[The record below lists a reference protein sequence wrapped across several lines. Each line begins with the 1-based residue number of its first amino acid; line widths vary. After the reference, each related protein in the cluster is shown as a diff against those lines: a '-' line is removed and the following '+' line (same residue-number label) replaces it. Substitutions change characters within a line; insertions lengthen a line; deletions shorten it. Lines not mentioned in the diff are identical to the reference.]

1 VPRFRRTWA
10 TALVAGLLVGAGCG
24 TSSNTQSA
32 EASAHVVA
40 GGQTDCPRDQA
51 QDLTFTGSFVG
62 HLTCQA
68 KPSLCYWDPPRADLK
83 NSLHAHL
90 IANIPVL
97 VDGKP
102 ATVSVSPGKK
112 YGETGFGP
120 GTYDVP
126 SSRGAEGEPQ
136 FDLQLADMSTWQSQG
151 GGMVTVLT
159 DDGKRVTGTVAG
171 TLNYTSKATLTGRW
185 ACVRQAG

>member
-1 VPRFRRTWA
+1 MAVS
-10 TALVAGLLVGAGCG
+10 AGLLIVTACG
-24 TSSNTQSA
+24 SSGGSPPATVST
-32 EASAHVVA
+32 AHSVA
-40 GGQTDCPRDQA
+40 GGQANCPSDQA

-68 KPSLCYWDPPRADLK
+68 KPSFCYWDPPKADLT
-83 NSLHAHL
+83 NSLHTHL
-90 IANIPVL
+90 IANIPVR

-102 ATVSVSPGKK
+102 ATVSIGLGDK
-112 YGETGFGP
+112 YGQAGFGP
-120 GTYDVP
+120 GSYEVP
-126 SSRGAEGEPQ
+126 SSRPGDFEPQ
-136 FDLQLADMSTWQSQG
+136 FDLQLADMSNWQSQG

-185 ACVRQAG
+185 ACARQAG